1 MSEQISA
8 THGRQED
15 DALKREA
22 RSELEAHGE
31 EWQVSEEL
39 GTGGPAETWAPEG
52 RFGDRPTGED
62 WQVISLRSELARH
75 LDRGVFPAH
84 RGQLAHILAAS
95 EAEQRV
101 QDLVRALPHDA
112 SFGSLADLLRAL
124 GLPMEERPA

>member
-8 THGRQED
+8 THGRRED

-31 EWQVSEEL
+31 EWLESEEL
-39 GTGGPAETWAPEG
+39 GADGPAETWAPEG
-52 RFGDRPTGED
+52 RFSGSPAGED

-75 LDRGVFPAH
+75 LGRTKFPAH
-84 RGQLAHILAAS
+84 RGQLVQILSAGK
-95 EAEQRV
+95 AEQRL
-101 QDLVRALPHDA
+101 QDLVRALPDDA
-112 SFGSLADLLRAL
+112 SFGSLAELLRAL